1 MKLQLLLVILA
12 IALPAIKVVEGIKCY
27 TCEEELI
34 SDCKDEEANL
44 KECVTDTE
52 KVANCMSVEGS

>member
-27 TCEEELI
+27 TCEAEDI
-34 SDCKDEEANL
+34 SLCKDEEAI
-44 KECVTDTE
+44 ECRTDTE
-52 KVANCMSVEGS
+52 TAANCMSTEGS

>member
-12 IALPAIKVVEGIKCY
+12 IALPGIKVVEGIKCY
-27 TCEEELI
+27 TCEAEDI
-34 SDCKDEEANL
+34 SKCKDEEADL

-52 KVANCMSVEGS
+52 KAANCMSVEGS